1 MTRSTRRCLIGRQR
15 MWGEPS
21 PSSAPPFHLPSE
33 KWRSG
38 HMRLI
43 IREEGKVGSWT
54 RHGWRWCSPSSP
66 MTAICL
72 CFLSHQCSS
81 NLSNSNFRNRAWKC
95 ELYCLSQCPSNFSNG
110 SFRNRAWKCE
120 LYCLSQCSS
129 YLPASSSSIGSLR
142 GASSSA
148 SATAMQLTFVK
159 LFRDFQQKNPI
170 NLRST
175 LRC

>member
-95 ELYCLSQCPSNFSNG
+95 ELYCLSQC
-110 SFRNRAWKCE
+110 
-120 LYCLSQCSS
+120 SS

-170 NLRST
+170 ILRST